1 MPERQVVEL
10 DAVQWSQRQRISW
23 ARLYWSVEYFF
34 HLVQRHF
41 SFAVSINDV
50 AHFLKRSEYE
60 KRIDPHLKEL
70 SELNLPQIDEV
81 QHHAQNT
88 GAERVNAGPLNK
100 AQATQ
105 ISDLLQL
112 QLKNLVCCGIQ
123 PLDL

>member
-70 SELNLPQIDEV
+70 SELNFTKVDQI
-81 QHHAQNT
+81 QHHPQDT
-88 GAERVNAGPLNK
+88 GAERVHAGSLDETQT
-100 AQATQ
+100 AQ
-105 ISDLLQL
+105 ISDLLE
-112 QLKNLVCCGIQ
+112 
-123 PLDL
+123 